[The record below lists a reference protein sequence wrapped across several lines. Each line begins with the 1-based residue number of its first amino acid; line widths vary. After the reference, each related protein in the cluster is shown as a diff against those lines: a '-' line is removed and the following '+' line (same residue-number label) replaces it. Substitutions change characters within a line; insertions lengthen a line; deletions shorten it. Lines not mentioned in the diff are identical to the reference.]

1 MAPHWT
7 QTIYILF
14 QVFELVDFLGKLP
27 TGLRPFGMIFEDA
40 LGNAVPEECGA
51 WAKYAI

>member
-1 MAPHWT
+1 MNQPH
-7 QTIYILF
+7 ISF

-27 TGLRPFGMIFEDA
+27 PRLRPLGMIFEDA

-51 WAKYAI
+51 WAKYAT